1 MAKPVCVKPVCV
13 IVGIGE
19 SLGAGLARR
28 FGAGGYAVALIG
40 RRTAEVERHVEA
52 LKAKGVEAHGF
63 PGDAVDPAAVKAI
76 FAAIR
81 EGLGDPQVL
90 IYNAAIVG
98 PGRLTE
104 TDYDEFQRRITVDT
118 VGAHLAVREVAPAMR
133 RAGRGTILFSGGSLA
148 TQPNADWGVLAAG
161 KAAQRAMVIAL
172 DQELRGDGVHVAT
185 VEIHGHIQSMP
196 YYAPDRLAEA
206 YWGLHQ
212 QSPVEF
218 QTELV
223 YREPD

>member
-1 MAKPVCVKPVCV
+1 MSAKPVCV

-40 RRTAEVERHVEA
+40 RRAAEVERHVQALSAQGLEA
-52 LKAKGVEAHGF
+52 RGF
-63 PGDAVDPAAVKAI
+63 PGDATDPAAVGKI
-76 FAAIR
+76 FSAIR
-81 EGLGDPQVL
+81 ETLGDPEVL

-98 PGRLTE
+98 GGSLLE
-104 TDYDEFQRRITVDT
+104 AGFDEFRRRFAVDT
-118 VGAHLAVREVAPAMR
+118 DGALLAVQEVAPAMR

-148 TQPNADWGVLAAG
+148 VHPQAVWGVLSVG
-161 KAAQRAMVIAL
+161 KAAQRTMVLLL
-172 DQELRGDGVHVAT
+172 DQELRGDGIHVAT

-206 YWGLHQ
+206 FWALHKQ
-212 QSPVEF
+212 PSGEF

-223 YREPD
+223 YREPT